1 MTIKQTIRAAEQL
14 GFEAAHPNLR
24 SPHGPKT
31 VAIACPFSRV
41 SEARGLL
48 EDRGQMVT
56 HPEVIRDV
64 WQPHFT
70 VPLDN
75 LTLIVGS
82 PLRRRG

>member
-1 MTIKQTIRAAEQL
+1 MTIKQAIRAAEQL
-14 GFEAAHPNLR
+14 GFYATHPNLR

-31 VAIACPFSRV
+31 VAIACPLSRV

-48 EDRGQMVT
+48 RDRGQIVT
-56 HPEVIRDV
+56 HPDLIRDV
-64 WQPHFT
+64 WQPHFS

-82 PLRRRG
+82 PLRKRG